1 MSCDKIQDLLS
12 PYLDGEL
19 EPGARAEMEAH
30 LASCRECAG
39 LAARMRLAMAAFASF
54 PEVDPGP
61 ALRRRLLAIPE
72 RQRRFK
78 LDLSFLR
85 RPALQ
90 PVLAAVS
97 GLIMLVTVYLASP
110 GSFQRSVNRQF
121 HRGLSS
127 IEKLYVQAGSLT
139 DRIGELAV
147 TVYDSAKAANPIGRA
162 EDRY

>member
-1 MSCDKIQDLLS
+1 MSCDKVQDLLS

-30 LASCRECAG
+30 FASCPACAG
-39 LAARMRLAMAAFASF
+39 LADRMRQALAAFASF
-54 PEVDPGP
+54 PEVEPGP

-85 RPALQ
+85 LPAVQ
-90 PVLAAVS
+90 PVLAALTGV
-97 GLIMLVTVYLASP
+97 IMLVSIYLVSP
-110 GSFQRSVNRQF
+110 GSIQRAVNRQF

-147 TVYDSAKAANPIGRA
+147 NVYDSAKAANPIGRA
-162 EDRY
+162 ENRY